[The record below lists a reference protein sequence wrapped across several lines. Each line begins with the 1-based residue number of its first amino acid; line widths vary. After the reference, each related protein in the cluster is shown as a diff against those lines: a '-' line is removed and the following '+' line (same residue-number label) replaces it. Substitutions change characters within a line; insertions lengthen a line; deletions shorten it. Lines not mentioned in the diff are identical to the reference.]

1 MPSHCMI
8 YVTAGSRDEAM
19 TIARALVAERL
30 VACANV
36 LGEATSVY
44 QWNGN
49 VEEAQEIVV
58 IAKTRRDLADRA
70 LARIKALHSYDVPC
84 AVVYDMA
91 AGLPGY
97 LAWIAAETA
106 APSV

>member
-1 MPSHCMI
+1 MI
-8 YVTAGSRDEAM
+8 YLTLSSRDEAM
-19 TIARALVAERL
+19 TVVRALVSERL

-44 QWNGN
+44 QWQGE
-49 VEEAQEIVV
+49 VVEAQEIVV

-70 LARIKALHSYDVPC
+70 LARIKALHSYEVPC

-91 AGLPGY
+91 AALPAY
-97 LAWIAAETA
+97 LDWIDKETA
-106 APSV
+106 

>member
-1 MPSHCMI
+1 MI